1 MRSNMTNLKTI
12 AAVSAAVAVIAS
24 GSLAFAQDDLDDL
37 LKDLESD
44 LAAETAGAAA
54 VEEVAEPDDEPETTA
69 EVVSEAEP
77 EEASEVEPEGEA
89 DEAPESEPEDESEVE
104 PEADAE
110 EEPEADE
117 EPEVAP
123 EDDSGVEPEA
133 DADADATPE
142 AEEPEAEEDAPDEAA
157 VEPDEVEEAPSEAT
171 EPAETVKPDET
182 ISSEESVP
190 EAIEEPTVEEVT
202 EEPATD
208 EPATEEPVTVTEE
221 PTPAADE
228 PAPAAEEPTAVTQEQ
243 VDEAISLLSDIAV
256 SEVGGDTA
264 VPAAKPAKPVEA
276 DPDAELLA
284 NITATEKL
292 RRNAYDAQAKREIV
306 AARSSLAAG
315 DNLEASK
322 RYALALKLLNDSPA
336 TKKLRRECEQGI
348 AESLYRA
355 AMEEDRIGRRGN
367 AIELMNR
374 ALAMRHPKARKQ
386 LEEWNTTEDPTA
398 NKKALSDL
406 KHRRN
411 EDDYKAKRAKNQ
423 RHLKRARQ
431 LLAVRE
437 IDQALDECELVLVN
451 DPYNQEAI
459 RLRNAIQKK
468 RAIILGQEFKV
479 TREAM
484 IADVD
489 RAWRPVYAPNARD
502 IEDASSS
509 TVRRSTGEDPERTI
523 EQSIRQRMKEMILPQ
538 ISFQPPATIIEAI
551 DYFRTASKDY
561 DRPDIP
567 LEDRGFNFVMKSDK
581 QLYSK
586 SAAPEAED
594 ADDFSDSGSDDD
606 EGEAPGVDGV
616 PVIPKI
622 VATNIPFDEALQL
635 VCESVK
641 YKYTVKGRIVM
652 IMPEDETTEEMLIRS
667 YPVMATFMEKMDSV
681 SGEISESSFGV
692 SSKRSSSSEE
702 EDESKEAKLKKVF
715 EALGVSWPEGSTLFY
730 MSATGKLRVKNTE
743 KNLSEIEKALVELNA
758 EQKLV
763 EIEARFVEVGQE
775 DLNSLGFEW
784 ILNSDYTLAGGGWLA
799 RKLGVRDGGFVKSS
813 SDGVAS
819 SSDTVSGGALYTT
832 QSASGG
838 TKNGSWATASTDGIP
853 GRTGSVG
860 INAMGGTDA
869 EYGNGNR
876 YLSTT
881 GNHVSGNG
889 KSTNDQFMRVNAF
902 LGSADLSMILHM
914 LSQRSDTD
922 LLSAPKVLTRPSN
935 RATIRVVTEFIYP
948 QDYTVQLTSGSS
960 SSSSSSSGQSS
971 VLAIVEPENFTMRE
985 VGVKLDVTPN
995 LTDAG
1000 NLIELELKTEVVDEP
1015 TWKNY
1020 GMRIPFTANGRQ
1032 GDPADIA
1039 GIVESVSAAITS
1051 IGSGLTRDIKNMFTE
1066 KLLESSVTSIENMSK
1081 ESTLTYYEAPMEQPF
1096 FHVRQIES
1104 TVSIYPGAT
1113 IVMGGLITE
1122 SRKAMDDKI
1131 PFLGDLPFIG
1141 RFFRSHAEQTVKK
1154 NLLIFLTT
1162 RLVDVR
1168 GREVS
1173 VGDGEVMSDA
1183 EVKAAPEA
1191 Q

>member
-12 AAVSAAVAVIAS
+12 AAVSAAMAVIAC
-24 GSLAFAQDDLDDL
+24 GSLVFAQDDLDDL

-44 LAAETAGAAA
+44 LAAETAGAQA
-54 VEEVAEPDDEPETTA
+54 V
-69 EVVSEAEP
+69 EAEP
-77 EEASEVEPEGEA
+77 EAEPKAVPEVALEEEASEA
-89 DEAPESEPEDESEVE
+89 ESEES
-104 PEADAE
+104 AE
-110 EEPEADE
+110 EEPEA
-117 EPEVAP
+117 EPEVEP
-123 EDDSGVEPEA
+123 EVEPEA
-133 DADADATPE
+133 EPEADTEVPAEEESAPE
-142 AEEPEAEEDAPDEAA
+142 AEEPVEEEDTSDEVEPAVEPAVAPETEPEVESEEPVEAEEPA
-157 VEPDEVEEAPSEAT
+157 VEE
-171 EPAETVKPDET
+171 
-182 ISSEESVP
+182 
-190 EAIEEPTVEEVT
+190 
-202 EEPATD
+202 
-208 EPATEEPVTVTEE
+208 ATEEPIAEE
-221 PTPAADE
+221 PAIDAEETAPADEE
-228 PAPAAEEPTAVTQEQ
+228 PAPAAEEPAPVAEEPAQVAEEPAPVAEEPEAITTEQ
-243 VDEAISLLSDIAV
+243 VDAAISLLADIAA
-256 SEVGGDTA
+256 SEISEEDA
-264 VPAAKPAKPVEA
+264 APADAPVVAKPAPAKSVET

-292 RRNAYDAQAKREIV
+292 RRSAYDAQAKREVV
-306 AARSSLAAG
+306 AARSALSAG

-367 AIELMNR
+367 AIEVMNR

-386 LEEWNTTEDPTA
+386 LEEWNTTEDPNA

-411 EDDYKAKRAKNQ
+411 EDSYKAKREKNQ

-431 LLAVRE
+431 LLAVKE
-437 IDQALDECELVLVN
+437 IDEALDECELVLVN

-468 RAIILGQEFKV
+468 RAVILGQEFKV

-502 IEDASSS
+502 IDEASSS
-509 TVRRSTGEDPERTI
+509 TVKRALGEDPERTI
-523 EQSIRQRMKEMILPQ
+523 EQSIKQRMKEMVLPQ
-538 ISFQPPATIIEAI
+538 ISFKPPATIIDAI
-551 DYFRTASKDY
+551 NFFRLASKDY

-567 LEDRGFNFVMKSDK
+567 LEERGFNFVIKSDK
-581 QLYSK
+581 LVFSK
-586 SAAPEAED
+586 AAAPEVED
-594 ADDFSDSGSDDD
+594 ENNFSDDGDDDSDDST
-606 EGEAPGVDGV
+606 GVDGI
-616 PVIPKI
+616 PVIQTI
-622 VATNIPFDEALQL
+622 TATNIPFDEALQL

-641 YKYTVKGRIVM
+641 YKYIVRGRIIM
-652 IMPEDETTEEMLIRS
+652 IMPEDETTEEMLIRN
-667 YPVMATFMEKMDSV
+667 YPVMSTFMEKMDSA
-681 SGEISESSFGV
+681 SSEISEGGFGV
-692 SSKRSSSSEE
+692 GSRSKKNDN
-702 EDESKEAKLKKVF
+702 EDDDSQEAKLKSVF
-715 EALGVSWPEGSTLFY
+715 EQLGVSWPEGSRIFY

-743 KNLSEIEKALVELNA
+743 KNLSEIEKALVELHA

-799 RKLGVRDGGFVKSS
+799 RKLGVKEGGFVPSS
-813 SDGVAS
+813 SDGISTAS
-819 SSDTVSGGALYTT
+819 ETVSGGAYYTSK
-832 QSASGG
+832 SASNG
-838 TKNGSWATASTDGIP
+838 TINGTWASAPNGNIT

-860 INAMGGTDA
+860 INAMGGSDA

-881 GNHVSGNG
+881 GNHISGNG

-922 LLSAPKVLTRPSN
+922 LLSAPKVLTRPDN
-935 RATIRVVTEFIYP
+935 RAVIEVITEYRYP
-948 QDYTVQLTSGSS
+948 QDYEVQTTSGSS

-971 VLAIVEPENFTMRE
+971 VLAIVKPENFTTQK
-985 VGVKLDVTPN
+985 VGVILEVEPK

-1000 NLIELELKTEVVDEP
+1000 NLIDLNLKTQIIDEP

-1020 GMRIPFTANGRQ
+1020 GMRIPFTANSRS

-1039 GIVESVSAAITS
+1039 GIVESVTDAIANLGTS
-1051 IGSGLTRDIKNMFTE
+1051 LTTDIKDMFTE
-1066 KLLESSVTSIENMSK
+1066 KLLETSMTSMENMSK
-1081 ESTLTYYEAPMEQPF
+1081 ESSLTYYEAPMEQPF
-1096 FHVRQIES
+1096 FHMRTIES

-1122 SRKAMDDKI
+1122 SRKAMDDKV

-1141 RFFRSHAEQTVKK
+1141 RLFRSHAEQTVKK

-1173 VGDGEVMSDA
+1173 VGDNESASDP

>member
-12 AAVSAAVAVIAS
+12 AAVSAAMAVIAC

-44 LAAETAGAAA
+44 LAAEAAGAQA
-54 VEEVAEPDDEPETTA
+54 VEVEPEAEPEAEPDEAPEVAPEEEPA
-69 EVVSEAEP
+69 EAEP
-77 EEASEVEPEGEA
+77 EEVAGDEVAPEEEPEGEPEAEPEEEPEGEPEVAAEEGQPAETEEPVEEEESAEEEEPEVEPETEPDAEPEETVEA
-89 DEAPESEPEDESEVE
+89 DEPAVEEVTDEP
-104 PEADAE
+104 AAE
-110 EEPEADE
+110 EPAPADE
-117 EPEVAP
+117 EPAPADEEPVPAEEPAPVA
-123 EDDSGVEPEA
+123 EEPA
-133 DADADATPE
+133 PV
-142 AEEPEAEEDAPDEAA
+142 AEEPEAI
-157 VEPDEVEEAPSEAT
+157 T
-171 EPAETVKPDET
+171 T
-182 ISSEESVP
+182 
-190 EAIEEPTVEEVT
+190 
-202 EEPATD
+202 
-208 EPATEEPVTVTEE
+208 
-221 PTPAADE
+221 
-228 PAPAAEEPTAVTQEQ
+228 EQ
-243 VDEAISLLSDIAV
+243 VDAAISLLADIAA
-256 SEVGGDTA
+256 SEISEEGAT
-264 VPAAKPAKPVEA
+264 PAAAESAPVVAKPAPAKPVET

-292 RRNAYDAQAKREIV
+292 RRSAYDAQAKREVV
-306 AARSSLAAG
+306 AARSALSAG

-367 AIELMNR
+367 AIEVMNR

-386 LEEWNTTEDPTA
+386 LEEWNNSEDPNA

-411 EDDYKAKRAKNQ
+411 EDSYKTKREKNQ

-437 IDQALDECELVLVN
+437 IDEALDECELVLVN

-468 RAIILGQEFKV
+468 RAVILGQEFKV

-502 IEDASSS
+502 IDEASSS
-509 TVRRSTGEDPERTI
+509 TVKRALGEDPERTI
-523 EQSIRQRMKEMILPQ
+523 EQSIKQRMKEMVLPQ
-538 ISFQPPATIIEAI
+538 ISFKPPATIIDAI
-551 DYFRTASKDY
+551 NFFRLASKDY

-567 LEDRGFNFVMKSDK
+567 LEERGFNFVIKSDK
-581 QLYSK
+581 VVFSK
-586 SAAPEAED
+586 AAAPEVED
-594 ADDFSDSGSDDD
+594 ENNFSDDGDDDSDDSS
-606 EGEAPGVDGV
+606 GVDGI
-616 PVIPKI
+616 PVIQTI
-622 VATNIPFDEALQL
+622 TATNIPFDEALQL

-641 YKYTVKGRIVM
+641 YKYIVRGRIIMV
-652 IMPEDETTEEMLIRS
+652 MPEDETTEEMLIRN
-667 YPVMATFMEKMDSV
+667 YPVMSTFMEKMDSA
-681 SGEISESSFGV
+681 SSEISEGGFGV
-692 SSKRSSSSEE
+692 GSRSKKNDSEDDDSQE
-702 EDESKEAKLKKVF
+702 GKLKSVF
-715 EALGVSWPEGSTLFY
+715 EQLGVSWPEGSRIFY

-743 KNLSEIEKALVELNA
+743 KNLSEIEKALVELHA

-799 RKLGVRDGGFVKSS
+799 RKLGVKEGGFVPSA
-813 SDGVAS
+813 SDGVTTS
-819 SSDTVSGGALYTT
+819 TETVSGGGLYTT
-832 QSASGG
+832 KSASAG
-838 TKNGSWATASTDGIP
+838 TVNGTWASTPNSKIA
-853 GRTGSVG
+853 GRSGSVG
-860 INAMGGTDA
+860 VNAMGGTDA

-876 YLSTT
+876 YLSTS
-881 GNHVSGNG
+881 GNHISGNG

-922 LLSAPKVLTRPSN
+922 LLSAPKVLTRPDN
-935 RATIRVVTEFIYP
+935 RAVIEVVTEYRYP
-948 QDYTVQLTSGSS
+948 QDYEVQTTSGSS

-971 VLAIVEPENFTMRE
+971 VLAIVKPENFTTQK
-985 VGVKLDVTPN
+985 VGVILEVEPK

-1000 NLIELELKTEVVDEP
+1000 NLIDLLLKTQIIDEP

-1020 GMRIPFTANGRQ
+1020 GMRIPFTANSRS

-1039 GIVESVSAAITS
+1039 GIVDAVTGAITS
-1051 IGSGLTRDIKNMFTE
+1051 IGGTLTKEIKNMFTE
-1066 KLLESSVTSIENMSK
+1066 KLLESSVASMENMSK

-1096 FHVRQIES
+1096 FHMRTIES

-1122 SRKAMDDKI
+1122 SRKAMDDKV

-1141 RFFRSHAEQTVKK
+1141 RLFRSHAEQTVKK

-1173 VGDGEVMSDA
+1173 VGDGESTSDP